1 MINPKNYFKNHGI
14 QALFLLVFIVS
25 IYGST
30 AFSNAFYVDAEA
42 VINHPGGVYNWNE
55 IGRFGLIGLKY
66 LIGGNWYN
74 PYFEGVMFLLTYWI
88 LACVSVYLVTVL
100 LRKDNVLLSTLFAG
114 LALFFPTYAD
124 QFMFRFQAFEIA
136 FAMVLVMIAGL
147 LFIRLLDTRKKGY
160 AVAIVLLEVLSFG
173 IYQSMVNLMIVI
185 FAIVYLFS
193 ISYYEKKDRVYLIVS
208 SIILF
213 VIGFVI
219 YEVIVKLFFSSGTY
233 LSDSIGWT
241 SGDLKAT
248 IMNLLAYY
256 KHCLLSQDVF
266 YPYTFTVS
274 VLAAV
279 GMLIFILATGRARKG
294 SYALGIIAMLIS
306 PFLLSVLTGS
316 PTAYRAQCMLPFACA
331 AIIVFVLNELGAGED
346 GKALGNTNAKANV
359 EANKANLNA
368 NKVNVKAGT
377 KIIKCAAVCVSVV
390 LIVVQCSV
398 VLRLFYTQDT
408 IRKNDEITAIEIM
421 NRLNCCDTD
430 GKPVVFAGHLEPKGN
445 GSCYTKDQAQSF
457 LAYSLYGFAYVDG
470 VPVEDAE
477 YCNTHRI
484 LGYFE
489 TLGFVY
495 KYPTQEVVNKALAEN
510 EVVDGEAKNL
520 YWPSD
525 GSIVETDEYVFVR
538 LSE

>member
-1 MINPKNYFKNHGI
+1 MINPKDYFKKHGI
-14 QALFLLVFIVS
+14 QSAFLLIFVVL
-25 IYGST
+25 IYGTT

-55 IGRFGLIGLKY
+55 IGRFGLIELKY

-74 PYFEGVMFLLTYWI
+74 PYLEGVLFLITYWI
-88 LACVSVYLVTVL
+88 LACASVYLVTTL
-100 LRKDNVLLSTLFAG
+100 LRKENVLLSTLFAG

-136 FAMVLVMIAGL
+136 FAMVLVVISGL

-160 AVAIVLLEVLSFG
+160 AIAIVILEVLSFG

-185 FAIVYLFS
+185 FAMVYLFS

-213 VIGFVI
+213 VTGFVI
-219 YEVIVKLFFSSGTY
+219 YEVIAKLFFSSGTY

-279 GMLIFILATGRARKG
+279 GMLIYILVTGRVRKG
-294 SYALGIIAMLIS
+294 AYALGIFAMLAS

-331 AIIVFVLNELGAGED
+331 AIIVFVLNELGAD
-346 GKALGNTNAKANV
+346 
-359 EANKANLNA
+359 
-368 NKVNVKAGT
+368 T
-377 KIIKCAAVCVSVV
+377 KIIKYVAVGASVA

-421 NRLNCCDTD
+421 SRLNACETD

-489 TLGFVY
+489 SLGFVY
-495 KYPTQEVVNKALAEN
+495 TYPTLEVVNKALAEN
-510 EVVDGEAKNL
+510 VAVNGEAETA
-520 YWPSD
+520 YWPSE
-525 GSIVETDEYVFVR
+525 GSVIETDEYVLIR

>member
-1 MINPKNYFKNHGI
+1 MINPKDYFKKHGI
-14 QALFLLVFIVS
+14 QSVFLLIFIVL
-25 IYGST
+25 IYGTT

-74 PYFEGVMFLLTYWI
+74 PYLEGVLFLLTYWI
-88 LACVSVYLVTVL
+88 LACASVYLVTTL
-100 LRKDNVLLSTLFAG
+100 LRKENVLLSTLFAG

-136 FAMVLVMIAGL
+136 FAMVLVVISGL
-147 LFIRLLDTRKKGY
+147 LFIRFLDTRKKGY
-160 AVAIVLLEVLSFG
+160 AIAIVILEVLSFG

-185 FAIVYLFS
+185 FAMVYLFS

-213 VIGFVI
+213 VTGFVI
-219 YEVIVKLFFSSGTY
+219 YEVIAKLFFSSGTY

-274 VLAAV
+274 VLVAV
-279 GMLIFILATGRARKG
+279 GMLIYILATGRARKG
-294 SYALGIIAMLIS
+294 AYALGIFAMLAS

-346 GKALGNTNAKANV
+346 CKSLAGTNA
-359 EANKANLNA
+359 NA
-368 NKVNVKAGT
+368 NKENVKAGT
-377 KIIKCAAVCVSVV
+377 KIIKCVAVGASVA

-421 NRLNCCDTD
+421 NRLNACETD

-489 TLGFVY
+489 SLGFVY
-495 KYPTQEVVNKALAEN
+495 TYPTQEVVNKALAEN
-510 EVVDGEAKNL
+510 VAVNGEAENA

-525 GSIVETDEYVFVR
+525 RSVIETDEYVLIR

>member
-1 MINPKNYFKNHGI
+1 M
-14 QALFLLVFIVS
+14 
-25 IYGST
+25 
-30 AFSNAFYVDAEA
+30 
-42 VINHPGGVYNWNE
+42 
-55 IGRFGLIGLKY
+55 
-66 LIGGNWYN
+66 
-74 PYFEGVMFLLTYWI
+74 
-88 LACVSVYLVTVL
+88 
-100 LRKDNVLLSTLFAG
+100 
-114 LALFFPTYAD
+114 
-124 QFMFRFQAFEIA
+124 
-136 FAMVLVMIAGL
+136 
-147 LFIRLLDTRKKGY
+147 
-160 AVAIVLLEVLSFG
+160 
-173 IYQSMVNLMIVI
+173 
-185 FAIVYLFS
+185 
-193 ISYYEKKDRVYLIVS
+193 YLIVS

-213 VIGFVI
+213 VTGFII
-219 YEVIVKLFFSSGTY
+219 YEVIAKLFFSSGTY

-274 VLAAV
+274 VLVAV
-279 GMLIFILATGRARKG
+279 GMLIYILATGRARKG
-294 SYALGIIAMLIS
+294 AYALGIFAMLAS

-331 AIIVFVLNELGAGED
+331 AIIVFVLNELGAG
-346 GKALGNTNAKANV
+346 
-359 EANKANLNA
+359 
-368 NKVNVKAGT
+368 T
-377 KIIKCAAVCVSVV
+377 KIIKYVAVGASVA

-421 NRLNCCDTD
+421 NRLNACETD

-489 TLGFVY
+489 SLGFVY
-495 KYPTQEVVNKALAEN
+495 TYPTQEVVNKALAEN
-510 EVVDGEAKNL
+510 VAVNGEADRIL
-520 YWPSD
+520 A
-525 GSIVETDEYVFVR
+525 V
-538 LSE
+538 